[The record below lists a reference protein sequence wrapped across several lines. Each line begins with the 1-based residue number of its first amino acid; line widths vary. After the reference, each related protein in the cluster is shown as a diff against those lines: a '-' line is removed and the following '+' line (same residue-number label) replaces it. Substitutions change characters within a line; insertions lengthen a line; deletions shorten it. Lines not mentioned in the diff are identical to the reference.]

1 VPAGPR
7 LVARRTTL
15 VLGAAALAVSG
26 CDNSDTPDPADGPSS
41 TPQVDPD
48 TELVDAVLV
57 DLGIAEE
64 LATTAG
70 LPELA
75 AMHRAH
81 IDVLEGDPPLAPTT
95 TRRVARAAV
104 PQTEQRLQRRL
115 EAATVAAESGPLA
128 RLFASMSAAVSQRLA

>member
-1 VPAGPR
+1 MPAGPR

-26 CDNSDTPDPADGPSS
+26 CDNNDTPDPADAPSS
-41 TPQVDPD
+41 TPEADPD
-48 TELVDAVLV
+48 AELVDAVLV

-64 LATTAG
+64 LATSAG
-70 LPELA
+70 LPDLA

-81 IDVLEGDPPLAPTT
+81 IDALEGDPPLDPT
-95 TRRVARAAV
+95 TRRRSARAAV
-104 PQTEQRLQRRL
+104 PGTEQRLQRRL
-115 EAATVAAESGPLA
+115 AAAAVAAESGPLA